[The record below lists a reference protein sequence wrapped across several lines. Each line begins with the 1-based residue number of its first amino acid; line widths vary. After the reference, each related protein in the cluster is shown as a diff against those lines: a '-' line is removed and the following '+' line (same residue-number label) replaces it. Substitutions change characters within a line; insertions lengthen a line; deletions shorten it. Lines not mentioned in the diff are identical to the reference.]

1 MGNRLGGAS
10 QWVERVIEILFA
22 FGVGGAKVEVFEVS
36 DRFVG
41 TASFKQSDTCILG
54 RHPCGIFF
62 EAVGVA
68 GIYGR
73 EMQDASEEGE
83 IVATE
88 SHGEVGRRSVRRDV
102 RCERARSRRG
112 AFRSS
117 PRVFGDPRA
126 QVEGASGGAEENEQ

>member
-41 TASFKQSDTCILG
+41 TASFKQSDTYILG
-54 RHPCGIFF
+54 RHPCGVFF
-62 EAVGVA
+62 VAVGVA

-73 EMQDASEEGE
+73 EMQDASEEG
-83 IVATE
+83 
-88 SHGEVGRRSVRRDV
+88 
-102 RCERARSRRG
+102 ARSRM
-112 AFRSS
+112 SS
-117 PRVFGDPRA
+117 KISSEPQHHV
-126 QVEGASGGAEENEQ
+126 